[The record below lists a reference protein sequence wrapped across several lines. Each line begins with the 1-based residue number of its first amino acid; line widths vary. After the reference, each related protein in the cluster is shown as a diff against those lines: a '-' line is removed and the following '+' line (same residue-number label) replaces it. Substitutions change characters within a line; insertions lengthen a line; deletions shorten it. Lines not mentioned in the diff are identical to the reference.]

1 MSAKNDLEPVNLDRQ
16 TDRHDYIH
24 TSRCILLF
32 LGLGR
37 EIIPGKRPWRGE
49 LWGRRRTAAMRIDS
63 PSYFLLPL
71 PFDLLLL
78 GTRYLQK
85 NRTKKNLE
93 NTGIRA
99 RFGGTFGRW
108 NGQNQGFGI
117 GNRNALWVR
126 DDRTSRR
133 LSLFSLSLL
142 AGVKQGILGSETERS
157 EEPRQTNARVQTWT
171 AEVVCTLYLV
181 LRLWVRVRVE

>member
-78 GTRYLQK
+78 GTRYFQK
-85 NRTKKNLE
+85 IRTKKNLE

-133 LSLFSLSLL
+133 LSLFSLSLSSP
-142 AGVKQGILGSETERS
+142 GWSKESWEVKRNGRRNLDKRTRVFKLGQLKWFV
-157 EEPRQTNARVQTWT
+157 PCTWSWGC
-171 AEVVCTLYLV
+171 EFEFV
-181 LRLWVRVRVE
+181 